1 MKNILLLFLCMNTF
15 LNCQSAPKKVFTNAA
30 LEDKFEKI
38 DHSFVTFNDILNKYN
53 DSYIFINVWASW
65 CRDCIVSIPELKTFQ
80 KAHPEMIYVF
90 LSLDKSKKSWKT
102 SIERL
107 KLQGDHYYMTSGKKG
122 PLGTFL
128 DLDWIPRYLIVD
140 PQGEILVYRAIETS
154 DKNLLNYLK

>member
-1 MKNILLLFLCMNTF
+1 
-15 LNCQSAPKKVFTNAA
+15 
-30 LEDKFEKI
+30 
-38 DHSFVTFNDILNKYN
+38 
-53 DSYIFINVWASW
+53 
-65 CRDCIVSIPELKTFQ
+65 
-80 KAHPEMIYVF
+80 MIYVF

-107 KLQGDHYYMTSGKKG
+107 KLQGDHYYMSTGKKG